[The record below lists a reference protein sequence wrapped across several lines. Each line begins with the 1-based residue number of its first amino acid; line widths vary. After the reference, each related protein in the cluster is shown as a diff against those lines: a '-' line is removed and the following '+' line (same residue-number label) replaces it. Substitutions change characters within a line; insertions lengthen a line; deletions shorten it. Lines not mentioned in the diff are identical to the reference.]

1 MIANDSDF
9 GLAGIDSETPPFE
22 LKPKTL
28 ANGRPDTGEFVA
40 VDTTKLPPQTRQL
53 TVSIKVG

>member
-1 MIANDSDF
+1 MIANDSDI
-9 GLAGIDSETPPFE
+9 GLAGIDSETPPFK

-28 ANGRPDTGEFVA
+28 ANGRPDGGEFL
-40 VDTTKLPPQTRQL
+40 VDTAKLRAKTQQQ